1 MQHIWIIGA
10 GKYGKKA
17 VYAMKKRFPESI
29 IKVVDE
35 SPVACNSIAQPNIE
49 TVCMD
54 GVSFLFKNLDRS
66 RYPVWVIPVIP
77 VHLAFEWIR
86 LKLSLS
92 VEPAEIPVSVQ
103 ESLPNVFPGKHGEIF
118 ISNAS
123 FLCPENCPEPED
135 ICTYTKLPKKEPLY
149 KLIESLSCMNHLN
162 IVICSHQ
169 LAPGIG
175 GITPQS
181 LFNALDEIRNSKY
194 PILLSTACGCHGVL
208 QAFNLSPCKCR
219 S

>member
-17 VYAMKKRFPESI
+17 VFAMKKRFPGSI
-29 IKVVDE
+29 ITVVDE
-35 SPVACNSIAQPNIE
+35 SQVALNSIDQPDIE

-54 GVSFLFKNLDRS
+54 GVSFLFQNLDHS
-66 RYPVWVIPVIP
+66 RQPVWVIPVIP

-92 VEPAEIPVSVQ
+92 VEPAEIPDSVQ
-103 ESLPNVFPGKHGEIF
+103 NSLPNVFQGKKGEIF
-118 ISNAS
+118 TSNAS
-123 FLCPENCPEPED
+123 FICPENCPEPED

-149 KLIESLSCMNHLN
+149 KLIKSLSCRNHLN

-181 LFNALDEIRNSKY
+181 LFNALSEITNCKSS
-194 PILLSTACGCHGVL
+194 ILLSTACGCHGVL
-208 QAFNLSPCKCR
+208 QAFKKIFHQ
-219 S
+219 